1 VAHRLLSV
9 TQNIGAPRMS
19 ALCIEIERLCRQGE
33 IDRVGEL
40 TDALAQEHE
49 RVNAALLAVRMR
61 Y

>member
-1 VAHRLLSV
+1 
-9 TQNIGAPRMS
+9 MS
-19 ALCIEIERLCRQGE
+19 ALCVEIERLCRLGE

-49 RVNAALLAVRMR
+49 RVNAALLAARMR